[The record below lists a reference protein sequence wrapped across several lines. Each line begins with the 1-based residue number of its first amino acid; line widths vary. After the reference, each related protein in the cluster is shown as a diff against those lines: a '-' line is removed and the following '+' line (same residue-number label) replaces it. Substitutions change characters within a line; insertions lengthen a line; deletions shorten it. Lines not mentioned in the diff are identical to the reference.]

1 MRVPA
6 SIPASHERAKA
17 EWDAVL
23 LRRVAAAQG
32 VAGDAASAVAN
43 KMANEVANEVAGDD
57 AAAETSV
64 DVAVWDVCLL
74 VEAKASIEA
83 ATNDL
88 PQLLRGLSLLA
99 HAEPDAIYSFMTRQ
113 GEVLLNGASLH
124 ALENDPASLAR
135 TVLYCCD
142 APVEKTPRLLSAAS
156 RMQLMSVQ
164 SSLEFACAISDGKH
178 PDPEC
183 LGSVWHEL
191 LASARWKPVLN
202 QYATLVQVRD
212 LMVHPDDL
220 MSAATS
226 QDPGQSEST

>member
-1 MRVPA
+1 MRQAAAAPPEAYRVVSSMRVPA

-23 LRRVAAAQG
+23 LRRV
-32 VAGDAASAVAN
+32 DAAGGAPAW
-43 KMANEVANEVAGDD
+43 G
-57 AAAETSV
+57 
-64 DVAVWDVCLL
+64 VCLL

-88 PQLLRGLSLLA
+88 PQLLRGLNLLG
-99 HAEPDAIYSFMTRQ
+99 HAGRDSVYPFMTRQ
-113 GEVLLNGASLH
+113 GEVLLSGASLSVLSDD
-124 ALENDPASLAR
+124 AAALAR

-142 APVEKTPRLLSAAS
+142 APVEKNTRLLSASS
-156 RMQLMSVQ
+156 RMQLLSAQ
-164 SSLEFACAISDGKH
+164 SSLEFASAIVDGKN

-183 LGSVWHEL
+183 LKSVWDEL
-191 LASARWKPVLN
+191 LASPRWKPVLN

-220 MSAATS
+220 IASLALH
-226 QDPGQSEST
+226 DRGQSEST